1 MNIHLLRGNL
11 SHYLGLV
18 LGTTLFLLAG
28 VSESATDSP
37 MRGNA
42 KRVSGK
48 WVGNYECFQGK
59 NGAILILTGHK
70 SGYVEGSFSFYPT
83 SSNPET
89 ATGRFVLTGSYYYD
103 GSLILDSG
111 AWIDKPQG
119 YITISLR
126 GKVNSTFDTFTGTV
140 PECFDTEFSLKKMP
154 GLHYDK
160 ALD

>member
-1 MNIHLLRGNL
+1 MNIHLLRGKL
-11 SHYLGLV
+11 SNNLGLV

-48 WVGNYECFQGK
+48 WIGNYECFQGK
-59 NGAILILTGHK
+59 NGATLILTGHK

-83 SSNPET
+83 SSNQET

-111 AWIDKPQG
+111 AWIEKPQG

-160 ALD
+160 TLD

>member
-59 NGAILILTGHK
+59 NGATLILTGHK

-154 GLHYDK
+154 GLHNDK
-160 ALD
+160 DLE